1 MAATEAVTTTVFRS
15 YTYFLAL
22 RLRFRVAARER
33 FLVKRAFRMESRAMT
48 AVIRLT
54 TEVASLIASSM
65 LM

>member
-1 MAATEAVTTTVFRS
+1 MAATKAVTTTGFRS

-22 RLRFRVAARER
+22 RFRFRVPARER
-33 FLVKRAFRMESRAMT
+33 LLVKRAFRRESRAMT
-48 AVIRLT
+48 AVIKLT